1 MDKER
6 TREGRRGAEG
16 QDQEER
22 ESRVRRG
29 GAAAMSVLTT
39 AGRQWPGPLGTRQL
53 GERGKLTR
61 APMFP

>member
-22 ESRVRRG
+22 ESRVRQGWG
-29 GAAAMSVLTT
+29 GRHARPNYS
-39 AGRQWPGPLGTRQL
+39 R
-53 GERGKLTR
+53 
-61 APMFP
+61 